1 MGFTSK
7 KLLKEIQSD
16 YIPGV
21 TDNSYGFRVKTGE
34 ILNNGNIVYT
44 FNMLEEILDVYDMDE
59 SKNFDFNGSFFGI
72 GVSLTTKE
80 FFFSYNGRI
89 LNSLSF

>member
-1 MGFTSK
+1 
-7 KLLKEIQSD
+7 
-16 YIPGV
+16 
-21 TDNSYGFRVKTGE
+21 
-34 ILNNGNIVYT
+34 
-44 FNMLEEILDVYDMDE
+44 MLEEILNVYDMDD

-72 GVSLTTKE
+72 GISINTKE

>member
-1 MGFTSK
+1 M
-7 KLLKEIQSD
+7 
-16 YIPGV
+16 
-21 TDNSYGFRVKTGE
+21 
-34 ILNNGNIVYT
+34 LNNGNIVHT
-44 FNMLEEILDVYDMDE
+44 FNMLEEILDIYDMDD

-72 GVSLTTKE
+72 GISINTKE